1 MTHITHKVQAPFVL
15 RFRVIIWLSAAA
27 FGAFGY
33 WSANAPLDE
42 IVRGPGKVIP
52 TSKTQVIQSLEGGI
66 LSELLVEEG
75 HEIEKGAIVARLSDT
90 KFKGAHGEMQ
100 NQASGLKI
108 KLLRLKTELDRKDSF
123 SVPRDMRKNAPKV
136 AKSEEQFFLARL
148 QDYTTTLAALEKA
161 VSLQDKEVGIM
172 DNLSKKELVAPIEL
186 LKAQQK
192 ASKAQAD
199 LDNFK
204 TDYELTRSEEYTQT
218 LNELN
223 ALTQTLQIR
232 KDQLTRTTL
241 RAPTRSI
248 VNKVLVSTIGGVIA
262 PGEEILELIPL
273 DDELKIEAK
282 LSPKDIAFIRP
293 NMPAT
298 IKLTAYDYSIHGD
311 LSGTVQHI
319 SADTFE
325 DENTRD
331 AQPYYKVIINV
342 DNESINQ
349 SETDIKIRPG
359 MIAETELHVGE
370 KTVLEY
376 LLKPLFKTTEA
387 FREP

>member
-1 MTHITHKVQAPFVL
+1 M
-15 RFRVIIWLSAAA
+15 
-27 FGAFGY
+27 
-33 WSANAPLDE
+33 
-42 IVRGPGKVIP
+42 
-52 TSKTQVIQSLEGGI
+52 
-66 LSELLVEEG
+66 
-75 HEIEKGAIVARLSDT
+75 
-90 KFKGAHGEMQ
+90 
-100 NQASGLKI
+100 
-108 KLLRLKTELDRKDSF
+108 
-123 SVPRDMRKNAPKV
+123 
-136 AKSEEQFFLARL
+136 
-148 QDYTTTLAALEKA
+148 
-161 VSLQDKEVGIM
+161 
-172 DNLSKKELVAPIEL
+172 
-186 LKAQQK
+186 
-192 ASKAQAD
+192 
-199 LDNFK
+199 
-204 TDYELTRSEEYTQT
+204 
-218 LNELN
+218 
-223 ALTQTLQIR
+223 QIR

-298 IKLTAYDYSIHGD
+298 IKLTAYDYSIHGYI
-311 LSGTVQHI
+311 SGTVQHI

>member
-1 MTHITHKVQAPFVL
+1 MRHTAYKIRAPFVL
-15 RFRVIIWLSAAA
+15 RSRAMIWLSAAA
-27 FGAFGY
+27 LGAFAY
-33 WSANAPLDE
+33 WSAHAPLDE
-42 IVRGPGKVIP
+42 IVRGSGKVIP

-66 LSELLVEEG
+66 LSELLVQEG
-75 HEIEKGAIVARLSDT
+75 HEIAKGAVVARLSDT
-90 KFKGAHGEMQ
+90 KFKGAYGELE
-100 NQASGLKI
+100 NQALGLKI
-108 KLLRLKTELDRKDSF
+108 KLRRLKAELDKKTTF
-123 SVPRDMRKNAPKV
+123 IVPNDMKQAAPKV
-136 AKSEEQFFLARL
+136 ARSEVQFFKARL
-148 QDYTTTLAALEKA
+148 QDYTTTLASLEKA

-172 DNLSKKELVAPIEL
+172 ENLSEKGLVAPIEL

-199 LDNFK
+199 LDNFR
-204 TDYELTRSEEYTQT
+204 TEYGLTRSEEYTQT

-223 ALTQTLQIR
+223 ALTQTLKVR
-232 KDQLTRTTL
+232 EDQLERTTL
-241 RAPTRSI
+241 LAPTRSI

-282 LSPKDIAFIRP
+282 VSPKDIAFVRP

-298 IKLTAYDYSIHGD
+298 IKLTAYDYSIYGD

-325 DENTRD
+325 DENVRD
-331 AQPYYKVIINV
+331 AQPYYKVMIDV
-342 DNESINQ
+342 DKQ
-349 SETDIKIRPG
+349 SLNKSGIDIKIRPG
-359 MIAETELHVGE
+359 MIAETELHVGQ
-370 KTVLEY
+370 KTVMEY